1 MTNMFSALLSSIV
14 TQNAPVAQNIDATPV
29 AQEPE
34 KPAEPA
40 EPVKGFSTSVSTAET
55 LKRINS
61 RKEYQRLVSMSSGDI
76 ARMSREDQMRRIAR
90 LEEFAKA
97 ERPKAVAR
105 PMSVQAQKRLAEKQS
120 AAQLKKMQQNSQG
133 RFAGEKKASAPGKG
147 KSR

>member
-1 MTNMFSALLSSIV
+1 MTTFSALLSSIV
-14 TQNAPVAQNIDATPV
+14 TQNAPVAQNIDATAEETITIEAP
-29 AQEPE
+29 
-34 KPAEPA
+34 PAEPI
-40 EPVKGFSTSVSTAET
+40 KGFSTNATTDET
-55 LKRINS
+55 LKRINL

-76 ARMSREDQMRRIAR
+76 ARMSRGDQMRRVAR

-97 ERPKAVAR
+97 ERPKAPAK